1 MIDVCMYGGGDLS
14 TCYKRGPSS
23 AYEPRTVDYNRVLS
37 VRAARHISIC
47 PALETDR
54 VGLLEAPT
62 RAMLVPGLCIHV
74 DLESAL
80 QLTELVLGPQ

>member
-1 MIDVCMYGGGDLS
+1 MLQMRTQFGIRASNCRLQIRCCRSELQDI
-14 TCYKRGPSS
+14 S
-23 AYEPRTVDYNRVLS
+23 AY
-37 VRAARHISIC
+37 A

-62 RAMLVPGLCIHV
+62 RAVLVPGLCIHV

-80 QLTELVLGPQ
+80 QLTELVLRPQ